1 MKIDQSNEQIWH
13 QVIGAMDTPSTKML
27 LSQQGKL
34 KSLYSRGFFFW
45 KTYQAEIEISEKWGS
60 MIQSRKDLLEDAF
73 FKVLNHKTQIKLV
86 RSPKFNSLDLF

>member
-1 MKIDQSNEQIWH
+1 MNRSNKEIWH
-13 QVIGAMDTPSTKML
+13 QVIGAMEMPSTKML

-45 KTYQAEIEISEKWGS
+45 KTYQAEIEISEKWGN

-73 FKVLNHKTQIKLV
+73 YKVLNYKTQVTLV
-86 RSPKFNSLDLF
+86 NSPNFISLDLF

>member
-1 MKIDQSNEQIWH
+1 MKVNQSNAQIWQ
-13 QVIGAMDTPSTKML
+13 QVIGAMETPSTKML

-60 MIQSRKDLLEDAF
+60 MIQSRKDRLEDAF
-73 FKVLNHKTQIKLV
+73 LKVLNCRTQITLV
-86 RSPKFNSLDLF
+86 SSSKFNSLDLF

>member
-1 MKIDQSNEQIWH
+1 MKVNQSNAQIWQ
-13 QVIGAMDTPSTKML
+13 QVIGASGSPSMKML

-45 KTYQAEIEISEKWGS
+45 KTYQAEIEISEKWVN

-73 FKVLNHKTQIKLV
+73 CKVLDSKTQVNLLPTPI
-86 RSPKFNSLDLF
+86 SDLF

>member
-1 MKIDQSNEQIWH
+1 MNRSNKEIWH
-13 QVIGAMDTPSTKML
+13 QVIGAMEMPSTKML

-45 KTYQAEIEISEKWGS
+45 KTYQAEIEISGKWGN

-73 FKVLNHKTQIKLV
+73 YKVLNYKTQVTLV
-86 RSPKFNSLDLF
+86 NSPNFISLDLF

>member
-1 MKIDQSNEQIWH
+1 M
-13 QVIGAMDTPSTKML
+13 PSTKML

-45 KTYQAEIEISEKWGS
+45 KTYQAEIEISEKWGN

-73 FKVLNHKTQIKLV
+73 YKVLNYKTQVTLV
-86 RSPKFNSLDLF
+86 NSPNFISLDLF

>member
-1 MKIDQSNEQIWH
+1 MKVNQSNAQIWQ

-45 KTYQAEIEISEKWGS
+45 KTYQAEIEISEKWGN
-60 MIQSRKDLLEDAF
+60 MIQSRKDRLEDAF
-73 FKVLNHKTQIKLV
+73 LKVLNCRTQITLV
-86 RSPKFNSLDLF
+86 SSSKFNSLDLF